1 MHRGVWQCRR
11 MVLSYCERGGSS
23 KGVRNFLETMLVPFA
38 EHNPQ
43 ISIQVAIRPHR
54 YPQVVAEYLVDKP
67 KALSLK
73 GLSAHQVSTRVQLLR
88 DMRPLPLR
96 KWDKAFRSTPSVQGA
111 WEMGHELT
119 RPHRVL
125 RSRAVGIEPSI
136 VSGIGSRMSERTR
149 TTVEYASPR
158 CRSCRSIANHACCS
172 RHH

>member
-73 GLSAHQVSTRVQLLR
+73 GLSAHQVSTRIQLLR

-125 RSRAVGIEPSI
+125 RSRAVGIEP
-136 VSGIGSRMSERTR
+136 GAGTLRLGD
-149 TTVEYASPR
+149 SPKKWSLKR
-158 CRSCRSIANHACCS
+158 
-172 RHH
+172 

>member
-1 MHRGVWQCRR
+1 

-23 KGVRNFLETMLVPFA
+23 KGVRCAPLRNAVTHCAASPSPSTRSNFLETMLVPFA

-73 GLSAHQVSTRVQLLR
+73 GLSAHQVSTRIQLLR

-125 RSRAVGIEPSI
+125 RSRAVGIEP
-136 VSGIGSRMSERTR
+136 GAGTLRLGD
-149 TTVEYASPR
+149 SPKKWSLKR
-158 CRSCRSIANHACCS
+158 
-172 RHH
+172 